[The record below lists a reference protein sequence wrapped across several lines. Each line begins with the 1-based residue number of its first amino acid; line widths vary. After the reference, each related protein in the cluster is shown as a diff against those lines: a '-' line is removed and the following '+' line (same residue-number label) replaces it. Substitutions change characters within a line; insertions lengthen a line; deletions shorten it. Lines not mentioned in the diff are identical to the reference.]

1 QNVFVSWV
9 LECGDSDSLI
19 AYRDGQIE
27 IIPNDQGN
35 RITPS
40 WVAFTDTLR
49 LVGEAAK
56 NQAASNA
63 QRTIFDV
70 KRLIGRMF
78 DDYEVSTYINF
89 LPYKVVDKDGSPYI
103 EVKVFSPEQISAMI
117 LGKIKETAEAYL
129 WKKVEGAVV
138 TVPCEIQTPI
148 ILRISHNDAQRQA
161 TKNAGTIAGLNVLRI
176 VNEPTA
182 AAIAYGLN
190 KKCGKKNIVVY
201 DLGGGTFDVRATSG
215 DTQLGGEDFNHRVMN
230 YFIKLIKKKYGKD
243 INEDSKARG
252 KLRRECE
259 RAKKTLSS
267 QHQVQEE
274 IESLFDDIEFSE
286 PLTRAKF
293 EELNMEL
300 FKKTLELVKKALKD
314 AV

>member
-1 QNVFVSWV
+1 MALVSIQIAYNLSYRCNQNVFVSWV

-19 AYRDGQIE
+19 GIDLGTTYSCVAAYRDGQIE

-35 RITPS
+35 KITPS

-70 KRLIGRMF
+70 KRF
-78 DDYEVSTYINF
+78 DDYEVSRYINF

-129 WKKVEGAVV
+129 WKKVEAYF
-138 TVPCEIQTPI
+138 
-148 ILRISHNDAQRQA
+148 SDAQRQA

-176 VNEPTA
+176 INEPTA

-190 KKCGKKNIVVY
+190 KKCGKKSIVVY
-201 DLGGGTFDVRATSG
+201 DLGGGTFDVSILTIENGIFEVRATSG
-215 DTQLGGEDFNHRVMN
+215 DTQLGGEDFNHRDMN

-243 INEDSKARG
+243 INEDSKALG

-267 QHQVQEE
+267 QHQVQVE
-274 IESLFDDIEFSE
+274 IVSF
-286 PLTRAKF
+286 
-293 EELNMEL
+293 
-300 FKKTLELVKKALKD
+300 
-314 AV
+314 